1 MVTDFDTALSIL
13 ENRTRR
19 SILEHL
25 VREAHYPLQLADLLG
40 VSQQAIMKHLKV
52 LEDAGFVVSEKV
64 PSEKG
69 GPPKRIYAIT
79 QSFSLRLD
87 LGPDLF
93 RAEHRQ
99 LPQGGPTRLSSRL
112 PEDALSV
119 AERVGTRRR
128 LPMAEALTLL
138 SELNDELDRL
148 DAERD
153 ALIAL
158 HQQIKQKASR
168 VVDDTFEVYEERQLA
183 HVLLEAPRRPVDLD
197 QFCAGMQIQPQRA
210 EEMMDTLRGVMMRQI
225 GAETG
230 TIITASDDR
239 LLPWWLAKA
248 DPK

>member
-25 VREAHYPLQLADLLG
+25 VREAHYPLQLAELLE

-52 LEDAGFVVSEKV
+52 LKDAGFVVSEKV

-99 LPQGGPTRLSSRL
+99 LPPGGPTRLSSRL
-112 PEDALSV
+112 PEDVLGV

-128 LPMAEALTLL
+128 LPMAEALGML

-168 VVDDTFEVYEERQLA
+168 VVDDTFEAYEERQLA

-197 QFCAGMQIQPQRA
+197 QFCAGMQIQPKRA
-210 EEMMDTLRGVMMRQI
+210 EEMMDTLRGVMMRQL
-225 GAETG
+225 GAESG
-230 TIITASDDR
+230 AIIAANDDR
-239 LLPWWLAKA
+239 LLPWWLAKT
-248 DPK
+248 DS

>member
-1 MVTDFDTALSIL
+1 MYGTLDAA
-13 ENRTRR
+13 EQWA
-19 SILEHL
+19 
-25 VREAHYPLQLADLLG
+25 AHYT
-40 VSQQAIMKHLKV
+40 KV

-99 LPQGGPTRLSSRL
+99 LPQGGPTRLSNRL
-112 PEDALSV
+112 PEDALGV

-128 LPMAEALTLL
+128 LPMAEALTML

-168 VVDDTFEVYEERQLA
+168 VVDDTFDVYEERQLA
-183 HVLLEAPRRPVDLD
+183 HVPVSYTHLTLPPILLV
-197 QFCAGMQIQPQRA
+197 
-210 EEMMDTLRGVMMRQI
+210 
-225 GAETG
+225 
-230 TIITASDDR
+230 
-239 LLPWWLAKA
+239 
-248 DPK
+248 